1 MSESRFRKSPSP
13 IGAILRRLR
22 AGRRMSQLHLATAAG
37 VSTRHLSFV
46 ETGRAIASR
55 ELVLRL
61 GVTLGVTECE
71 RAALLDAAGYSART
85 SSLAEICWH
94 ESIIDASPMG
104 IVAVDNNQTIVI
116 ANQAQVELVGAPS
129 RRTIEGKHLRDDQ
142 IWLAPEARRTIQQC
156 LESSMPGGFEA
167 GGTTRHAKPFH
178 VRAFLAPLLGSN
190 DEVLGAMA
198 AVQPLP
204 IRSRYADGI
213 WAREIQ

>member
-22 AGRRMSQLHLATAAG
+22 AERRMSQLHLATAAA

-46 ETGRAIASR
+46 ETGRATASR

-61 GVTLGVTECE
+61 ALALGVTECE
-71 RAALLDAAGYSART
+71 RSALLEAAGYSART
-85 SSLAEICWH
+85 SSSAEICWH

-104 IVAVDNNQTIVI
+104 IVAVDNDQTIVLV
-116 ANQAQVELVGAPS
+116 NQAQVELVGAPS

-142 IWLAPEARRTIQQC
+142 IWLALEARHTIQRC
-156 LESSMPGGFEA
+156 LESSIPGGFEA
-167 GGTTRHAKPFH
+167 WGTTRHAKPFH
-178 VRAFLAPLLGSN
+178 ARVFLAPLLGSS
-190 DEVLGAMA
+190 DAILGATA
-198 AVQPLP
+198 TVQPLP
-204 IRSRYADGI
+204 ISSQYGNGI